1 MKSSALT
8 MSIVCWTGRLLALGL
23 VLFWGAFFVEH
34 LQQWFLHPVKGFP
47 PVWVWLGQLAHLVIL
62 IGLMA
67 LWRWP
72 VIGSI
77 FTLPERS
84 ASSGSGDLSGDC
96 GKAVP
101 FVLGIPR
108 RHDHPGPVD
117 PCLLVRSNPCPDRR
131 RNPAH
136 GAPIATEKKTRMARV
151 TGNGLNRT
159 QVAEADVPSCPVGI
173 SSKSAAR
180 TNRGHL
186 ALLKIIIGRYTFGPA
201 FAVPTRGRRGP
212 P

>member
-1 MKSSALT
+1 

-77 FTLPERS
+77 LTL
-84 ASSGSGDLSGDC
+84 
-96 GKAVP
+96 
-101 FVLGIPR
+101 LGAICFF
-108 RHDHPGPVD
+108 G
-117 PCLLVRSNPCPDRR
+117 
-131 RNPAH
+131 
-136 GAPIATEKKTRMARV
+136 
-151 TGNGLNRT
+151 GL
-159 QVAEADVPSCPVGI
+159 AI
-173 SSKSAAR
+173 SAATAGR
-180 TNRGHL
+180 QYLSFLAFLGVTIIP
-186 ALLKIIIGRYTFGPA
+186 ALLTLA
-201 FAVPTRGRRGP
+201 CWFARTHALTAAKTPLTGLR
-212 P
+212 